1 MKRLAARLFTDRHG
15 ASAVEFALAA
25 PVLLIMIIGMAQMG
39 ILFQA
44 NAGLQHALGEAARY
58 ATINP
63 TPSDTAII
71 AKANAKR
78 FGLVSSGITGPSI
91 SHGTNSGAA
100 YVDLT
105 MSYSVPLDFIVF
117 TGPSVTLSATRRAY
131 TN

>member
-1 MKRLAARLFTDRHG
+1 MMRLVWQLLSDRRG

-44 NAGLQHALGEAARY
+44 NAGLQHALGEAARF

-63 TPSDTAII
+63 TPSDTALI

-78 FGLVSSGITGPSI
+78 FGLISSRITGPSVA
-91 SHGTNSGAA
+91 HGTNSGAA

-105 MSYSVPLDFIVF
+105 MSYSVPLNFVLF